1 MKERLLNNFSL
12 KLLSLL
18 LAFFLW
24 LLVVN
29 VSNPMI
35 EGSKEVQL
43 EIENEDILEDAGL
56 TYEIVGKSTV
66 TVRYNVATLDAYRIQ
81 ASDFRAYI
89 DLEDLYDVTGAVPV
103 NLEVVNNQSLIS
115 SPQVTPEVA
124 HVETEELQRK
134 RFDLTV
140 TTVGE
145 PEEGYALGDVTLDP
159 EYLYI
164 SGPVSQVGQISS
176 VGVEIDVSGVNT
188 NMTGTTG
195 LVFYDANGNRLT
207 VSDRITYD
215 VSQIGYQVEIL
226 RVRSLPLDFE
236 VSGTVAN
243 GYVFAGVTS
252 DVQSLTVAGLRTN
265 LSNLSTITVDDPQLN
280 IQGATQS
287 RTVVIYLTEYV
298 PDNVS
303 IVGGITEATVTLE
316 VEQLRTRVFHLSLED
331 VTRTGASEDCD
342 YSFNPQTVDVTV
354 QGLQDDLDAMSEED
368 LGAVLDLSGMT
379 AGTRA
384 GTLTFDVA
392 DGLEVLNSSPFEITV
407 TDRRQGAAADDGA
420 TEEEDAEE
428 AAAESAAAE
437 NASESTDHE

>member
-43 EIENEDILEDAGL
+43 EIENEDILENAGL

-66 TVRYNVATLDAYRIQ
+66 TVRYKVATLDAYRIQ

-89 DLEDLYDVTGAVPV
+89 DLDDLYDVTGAVPV
-103 NLEVVNNQSLIS
+103 NLEVVNNQGLIS

-134 RFDLTV
+134 RFDLQVKTE
-140 TTVGE
+140 GE
-145 PEEGYALGDVTLDP
+145 PEEGYALGEVTLDP

-176 VGVEIDVSGVNT
+176 VGVEIDVSGVNA
-188 NMTGTTG
+188 NMSGSTG

-207 VSDRITYD
+207 VSDQITCD
-215 VSQIGYQVEIL
+215 VSQIGYEVEIL

-236 VSGTVAN
+236 VSGTVAD

-252 DVQSLTVAGLRTN
+252 DVQSLTVAGLKTN

-287 RTVVIYLTEYV
+287 KTVVIDLTQYV

-303 IVGGITEATVTLE
+303 IVGGTTEATVTME
-316 VEQLRTRVFHLSLED
+316 VEQLETRVFQLNLQD
-331 VTRTGASEDCD
+331 VTQTGASEDYD
-342 YSFNPQTVDVTV
+342 YSFSPESVEVTV
-354 QGLQDDLDAMSEED
+354 QGLRDDLDAMSEED
-368 LGAVLDLSGMT
+368 LGAVLNLSGMT
-379 AGTRA
+379 AGTREGA
-384 GTLTFDVA
+384 LTFHVA
-392 DGLEVLNSSPFEITV
+392 EGLEVLSCSPFEVTV
-407 TDRRQGAAADDGA
+407 TDAGQ
-420 TEEEDAEE
+420 E
-428 AAAESAAAE
+428 AAAAEEGTETEADETESA
-437 NASESTDHE
+437 SGSTDHE

>member
-1 MKERLLNNFSL
+1 M
-12 KLLSLL
+12 
-18 LAFFLW
+18 
-24 LLVVN
+24 
-29 VSNPMI
+29 
-35 EGSKEVQL
+35 
-43 EIENEDILEDAGL
+43 
-56 TYEIVGKSTV
+56 
-66 TVRYNVATLDAYRIQ
+66 
-81 ASDFRAYI
+81 
-89 DLEDLYDVTGAVPV
+89 
-103 NLEVVNNQSLIS
+103 
-115 SPQVTPEVA
+115 
-124 HVETEELQRK
+124 
-134 RFDLTV
+134 
-140 TTVGE
+140 
-145 PEEGYALGDVTLDP
+145 
-159 EYLYI
+159 
-164 SGPVSQVGQISS
+164 
-176 VGVEIDVSGVNT
+176 
-188 NMTGTTG
+188 
-195 LVFYDANGNRLT
+195 
-207 VSDRITYD
+207 
-215 VSQIGYQVEIL
+215 
-226 RVRSLPLDFE
+226 RSLPLDFE

-287 RTVVIYLTEYV
+287 RTVVIDLTEYV

-331 VTRTGASEDCD
+331 VTRTGASEDYD

>member
-1 MKERLLNNFSL
+1 M
-12 KLLSLL
+12 
-18 LAFFLW
+18 
-24 LLVVN
+24 
-29 VSNPMI
+29 
-35 EGSKEVQL
+35 
-43 EIENEDILEDAGL
+43 
-56 TYEIVGKSTV
+56 
-66 TVRYNVATLDAYRIQ
+66 
-81 ASDFRAYI
+81 
-89 DLEDLYDVTGAVPV
+89 
-103 NLEVVNNQSLIS
+103 
-115 SPQVTPEVA
+115 
-124 HVETEELQRK
+124 
-134 RFDLTV
+134 
-140 TTVGE
+140 
-145 PEEGYALGDVTLDP
+145 TLDP

-287 RTVVIYLTEYV
+287 RTVVIDLTEYV

-331 VTRTGASEDCD
+331 VTRTGASEDYD

>member
-43 EIENEDILEDAGL
+43 EIENEDILENAGL

-66 TVRYNVATLDAYRIQ
+66 TVRYKVATLDAYRIQ

-89 DLEDLYDVTGAVPV
+89 DLDDLYDVTGAVPV
-103 NLEVVNNQSLIS
+103 NLEVVNNQGLIS

-134 RFDLTV
+134 RFDLQVKTE
-140 TTVGE
+140 GE
-145 PEEGYALGDVTLDP
+145 PEEGYALGEVTLDP

-176 VGVEIDVSGVNT
+176 VGVEIDVSGVNA
-188 NMTGTTG
+188 NMSGSTG

-207 VSDRITYD
+207 VSDQITCD
-215 VSQIGYQVEIL
+215 VSQIGYEVEIL

-236 VSGTVAN
+236 VSGTVAD

-252 DVQSLTVAGLRTN
+252 DVQSLTVAGLKTN

-287 RTVVIYLTEYV
+287 KTVVIDLTQYV

-303 IVGGITEATVTLE
+303 IVGGTTEATVTME
-316 VEQLRTRVFHLSLED
+316 VEQLETRVFQLNLQD
-331 VTRTGASEDCD
+331 VTQTGASEDYD
-342 YSFNPQTVDVTV
+342 YSFSPESVEVTV
-354 QGLQDDLDAMSEED
+354 QGLRDDLDAMSEED
-368 LGAVLDLSGMT
+368 LGAVLNLSGMT
-379 AGTRA
+379 AGTREGA
-384 GTLTFDVA
+384 LTFHVA
-392 DGLEVLNSSPFEITV
+392 EGLEVLSCSSFEVTV
-407 TDRRQGAAADDGA
+407 TDAGQ
-420 TEEEDAEE
+420 E
-428 AAAESAAAE
+428 AAAAEEGTETEADETESA
-437 NASESTDHE
+437 SGSTDHE

>member
-43 EIENEDILEDAGL
+43 VIENEDILENAGL

-66 TVRYNVATLDAYRIQ
+66 TVRYKVATLDAYRIQ

-89 DLEDLYDVTGAVPV
+89 DLDDLYDVTGAVPV
-103 NLEVVNNQSLIS
+103 NLEVVNNQGLIS

-134 RFDLTV
+134 RFDLQVKTE
-140 TTVGE
+140 GE
-145 PEEGYALGDVTLDP
+145 PEEGYALGEVTLDP

-176 VGVEIDVSGVNT
+176 VGVEIDVSGVNA
-188 NMTGTTG
+188 NMSGSTG

-207 VSDRITYD
+207 VSDQITCD
-215 VSQIGYQVEIL
+215 VSQIGYEVEIL

-236 VSGTVAN
+236 VSGTVAD

-252 DVQSLTVAGLRTN
+252 DVQSLTVAGLKTN

-287 RTVVIYLTEYV
+287 KTVVIDLTQYV

-303 IVGGITEATVTLE
+303 IVGGTTEATVTME
-316 VEQLRTRVFHLSLED
+316 VEQLETRVFQLNLQD
-331 VTRTGASEDCD
+331 VTQTGASEDYD
-342 YSFNPQTVDVTV
+342 YSFSPESVEVTV
-354 QGLQDDLDAMSEED
+354 QGLRDDLDAMSEED
-368 LGAVLDLSGMT
+368 LGAVLNLSGMT
-379 AGTRA
+379 AGTREGA
-384 GTLTFDVA
+384 LTFHVA
-392 DGLEVLNSSPFEITV
+392 EGLEVLSCSSFEVTV
-407 TDRRQGAAADDGA
+407 TDAGQ
-420 TEEEDAEE
+420 E
-428 AAAESAAAE
+428 AAAAEEGTETEADETESA
-437 NASESTDHE
+437 SGSTDHE

>member
-35 EGSKEVQL
+35 DGSKEVQL
-43 EIENEDILEDAGL
+43 EIENEDILENAGL
-56 TYEIVGKSTV
+56 TYEIAGKSTV

-89 DLEDLYDVTGAVPV
+89 DLADLYDVTGAVPV

-115 SPQVTPEVA
+115 SPEVNPGVVQ
-124 HVETEELQRK
+124 VETEELQRK

-140 TTVGE
+140 TTTGE

-176 VGVEIDVSGVNT
+176 VGVEIDVSGVNA
-188 NMTGTTG
+188 NMSGTTG

-215 VSQIGYQVEIL
+215 VSQIGYEVEIL

-243 GYVFAGVTS
+243 GYVFAGLTS
-252 DVQSLTVAGLRTN
+252 DVQSLTVAGLKTN

-287 RTVVIYLTEYV
+287 RTIVIDLTQYV

-303 IVGGITEATVTLE
+303 IVGGTTEATVTLE
-316 VEQLRTRVFHLSLED
+316 IEPLASRTFSLNLAD
-331 VTRTGASEDCD
+331 VSQTGASVDYE
-342 YSFNPQTVDVTV
+342 YSFTPETVEVTV
-354 QGLQDDLDAMSEED
+354 QGLQEDLDAMSEED
-368 LGAVLDLSGMT
+368 LGASLNLSEMT
-379 AGTRA
+379 AGTAA
-384 GTLTFDVA
+384 GTLSFELDE
-392 DGLEVLNSSPFEITV
+392 GLEILSYTPFEITV
-407 TDRRQGAAADDGA
+407 TDRGQEAAA
-420 TEEEDAEE
+420 TEDSTAEE
-428 AAAESAAAE
+428 AESEETESDA
-437 NASESTDHE
+437 ASESTDHE